1 MEPAGQ
7 QLSFAGVVES
17 GAPLAIW
24 KHEPARA
31 SQVLRALQSSVQ
43 LPLKDL
49 PSVAEIQ
56 AQRRTCT
63 DRALSERLARKLNV
77 RLAVGGGA
85 HYELNIHAW
94 RLGDAVLVGC
104 SAEGYS
110 ILQQEL
116 RRRFPDNAVICMN
129 LINGSSG
136 YLPPQELYD
145 ANLYQV
151 WQTPFDRGS
160 LELVIEAMARSV
172 SQVLA

>member
-1 MEPAGQ
+1 
-7 QLSFAGVVES
+7 VVES
-17 GAPLAIW
+17 GAPLAVW
-24 KHEPARA
+24 KHEPAQA
-31 SQVLRALQSSVQ
+31 SQVLWAQQTSVQ

-49 PSVAEIQ
+49 PSVAELQ

-77 RLAVGGGA
+77 RLAVGDGA
-85 HYELNIHAW
+85 HYELTIHAW

-104 SAEGYS
+104 SAEAYS

-116 RRRFPDNAVICMN
+116 RRGFPDNAIICMN

-145 ANLYQV
+145 EDLYQV

-160 LELVIEAMARSV
+160 LELVIEAMARAV
-172 SQVLA
+172 GDVLA